1 MRLCCIG
8 VQILS
13 WPKRHASRLLPSVT
27 GYSDTNSNQSLTT
40 LRNLAQ
46 LRKQFGLSL
55 SRLRWV
61 QQMRGP
67 SLRVWMQMVT
77 MLSVSWSAVHAVQ
90 SDIFKNFERNEIIE
104 IILRSLKICLT
115 ASPSQIHPLGM
126 DRFNLARLSTMIES
140 ELGKCDTA
148 DDFRLTAEFVL
159 IEVKSGRSF
168 RWVCCKVLN
177 RWRLRHPHGNRSY
190 LSGFRGLCLFFG
202 WMQRFRPCTDVQGL
216 HSIDSI
222 DGVNMHLQD
231 VPPF

>member
-1 MRLCCIG
+1 
-8 VQILS
+8 
-13 WPKRHASRLLPSVT
+13 
-27 GYSDTNSNQSLTT
+27 
-40 LRNLAQ
+40 
-46 LRKQFGLSL
+46 
-55 SRLRWV
+55 
-61 QQMRGP
+61 
-67 SLRVWMQMVT
+67 

-126 DRFNLARLSTMIES
+126 DR
-140 ELGKCDTA
+140 
-148 DDFRLTAEFVL
+148 FRLTAEFVL

-231 VPPF
+231 VPPFLDEDRFERQEFEGMTRQGWL

>member
-1 MRLCCIG
+1 M
-8 VQILS
+8 
-13 WPKRHASRLLPSVT
+13 
-27 GYSDTNSNQSLTT
+27 
-40 LRNLAQ
+40 
-46 LRKQFGLSL
+46 
-55 SRLRWV
+55 
-61 QQMRGP
+61 
-67 SLRVWMQMVT
+67 
-77 MLSVSWSAVHAVQ
+77 Q

-177 RWRLRHPHGNRSY
+177 R
-190 LSGFRGLCLFFG
+190 
-202 WMQRFRPCTDVQGL
+202 
-216 HSIDSI
+216 
-222 DGVNMHLQD
+222 
-231 VPPF
+231 